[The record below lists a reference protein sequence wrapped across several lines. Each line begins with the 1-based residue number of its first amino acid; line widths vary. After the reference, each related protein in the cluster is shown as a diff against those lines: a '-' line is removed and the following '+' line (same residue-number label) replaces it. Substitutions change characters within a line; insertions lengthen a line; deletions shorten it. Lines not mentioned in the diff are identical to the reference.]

1 MADYAVPPPVP
12 AVLPVAGNDTMFPVH
27 HVYAVTRNYGDGP
40 MPTLGPGAGA
50 ERPLPAIFTKAPDSV
65 LPSGAGA
72 SYPPATKQ
80 LEPEVEMVVAL
91 GGGRQL
97 ATAAAQEII
106 FGYAVGFDMT
116 RRDLQGAARQEGKP
130 WDIAKWFDGATPVS
144 DINPVTIAG
153 HPSEGAITLDVNGAR
168 VQAGDLNQMIWKP
181 AEVVSIVSRFFTL
194 HPGDLIFT
202 GTPAGEAIVNPGDRL
217 EGIIEGVGTLHFA
230 IE

>member
-1 MADYAVPPPVP
+1 MSNYAVPVSVSV
-12 AVLPVAGNDTMFPVH
+12 ALPVVGSDALFPVH

-40 MPTLGPGAGA
+40 MPASGAGS
-50 ERPLPAIFTKAPDSV
+50 ERVLPAIFTKAPDSV
-65 LPSGAGA
+65 LPSGTAA
-72 SYPPATKQ
+72 PYPPATER

-91 GGGRQL
+91 GQGGRQL
-97 ATAAAQEII
+97 TPAAAEEIM

-144 DINPVTIAG
+144 DINPLSATG
-153 HPSEGAITLDVNGAR
+153 HPAEGAITLDVNGSR

-181 AEVVSIVSRFFTL
+181 AEVVSIISRFFTL

-202 GTPAGEAIVNPGDRL
+202 GTPAGEIIVNTGDRL
-217 EGIIEGVGTLHFA
+217 EGSIEGVGRLDFA